1 MRPGLEFN
9 RENAA
14 IFITAAGLSIYC
26 WLAMLMVPDRW
37 GISRYGIV
45 VILLILSILF
55 RRRGYLRSIYIYLAM
70 FAALQYWHWRLTE
83 TISYT
88 GIADI
93 TASLTLVAAEFYS
106 AVLFFM
112 SLFVGISPL
121 KRKVAS
127 PPRDLKH
134 LPTVDV
140 FIPTYNEPVE
150 IPKITAL
157 AACNM
162 TYPGGRFRV
171 HLLDDGS
178 TEEKRNS
185 PDPVARN
192 AARRR
197 YRELKKFCQQAGIT
211 YHTRKDNSHAKAGN
225 LNNAFHKTRGDVI
238 AVLDCDHVPTQ
249 DFLIK
254 TTHYFLKDPKL
265 FLVQTPHFFLNPD
278 PLDRNL
284 KMFYSAPSENEM
296 FYRGILPE
304 MDFWESAYFCGSAA
318 VLSRRCLKVN
328 GGFSGETVTEDAET
342 SIALHSR
349 GFRSMYIPV
358 PLVCGLTP
366 DIFADFISQRVRW
379 AQGMIQLFLLKKIFR
394 NPGLKWYQK
403 ICYFNC
409 MFYWFFSFARLI
421 FLIAPL
427 FFLFFK
433 LNVYNASL
441 HQIMIFTVPYLM
453 TLFITHN
460 YLHGHVR
467 WPLFSEIYEILQ
479 SIYILPAI
487 TGVIMHPRRPSFRV
501 TAKGDTLSEDRLS
514 ALAYPFHIIFWAL
527 FISLGICIY
536 KYINEPMYR
545 DTLLITGG
553 WILFNITMMFFTLGV
568 VYERKQIRR
577 FHRAKAWRSVT
588 IKAGDEEFQ
597 ATLTDLSWNG
607 AGIEVKVPDNRQ
619 GETPLRD
626 RLTIIYTH
634 RDNEVLEIPIEVR
647 FKKLVRR
654 EEVNEKDGAE
664 EYGYRIIKIGGSICL
679 DNSIESTRKK
689 ALLVYGDSER
699 WHHFWKM
706 KARRQNIISVLY
718 YLTRNASPWSIKAGL
733 EFFHYNMRLIKKVI
747 TRALRNQGKKK
758 QASATTVQKEAS

>member
-1 MRPGLEFN
+1 MPQWPEFKK
-9 RENAA
+9 EKAA
-14 IFITAAGLSIYC
+14 VFISAAGLAVYC
-26 WLAMLMVPDRW
+26 WLAMLMVPDQW
-37 GISRYGIV
+37 GITRYGIV
-45 VILLILSILF
+45 VILLTLSIFF
-55 RRRGYLRSIYIYLAM
+55 RRKGYLRYIYVYLAM
-70 FAALQYWHWRLTE
+70 FAALQYWHWRLTQ

-88 GIADI
+88 GVPDIA
-93 TASLTLVAAEFYS
+93 ACLTLVAAEFYS
-106 AVLFFM
+106 AMLFFM

-121 KRKVAS
+121 RRKLIS
-127 PPRDLKH
+127 PADDIRH

-150 IPKITAL
+150 ISKITVL

-162 TYPGGRFRV
+162 TYPNGRFQV

-185 PDPVARN
+185 SDHSVRK
-192 AARRR
+192 AAQRR
-197 YRELKKFCQQAGIT
+197 YRELKEFCRKAGIT

-225 LNNAFHKTRGDVI
+225 LNNAFQKTRGDVI

-284 KMFYSAPSENEM
+284 KMFYAAPSENEM

-318 VLSRRCLKVN
+318 VLSRRCLDTTD
-328 GGFSGETVTEDAET
+328 GFRGETVTEDAET
-342 SIALHSR
+342 SIALHSK
-349 GFRSMYIPV
+349 GFRSIYIPM

-366 DIFADFISQRVRW
+366 DIFSDFISQKVRW
-379 AQGMIQLFLLKKIFR
+379 AQGMIQIFLLKKIFR

-409 MFYWFFSFARLI
+409 VFYWFFSFARLI
-421 FLIAPL
+421 FLVAPL

-433 LNVYNASL
+433 LNVYNASM
-441 HQIMIFTVPYLM
+441 HQIIIYTVPYLM

-460 YLHGHVR
+460 YLHGDVR

-487 TGVIMHPRRPSFRV
+487 TGVLVNPRKPSFRV

-536 KYINEPMYR
+536 KYIHEPIYR
-545 DTLLITGG
+545 ATLLITGC

-568 VYERKQIRR
+568 VYERKQVRR
-577 FHRAKAWRSVT
+577 FHRAKAWRPVT
-588 IKAGDEEFQ
+588 VRANNEKFQ
-597 ATLTDLSWNG
+597 ARLTDLSWNG
-607 AGIEVKVPDNRQ
+607 AGIEIKIPKNKHLQ
-619 GETPLRD
+619 LRD
-626 RLTIIYTH
+626 RLTIFYTH
-634 RDNEVLEIPIEVR
+634 RDNEVLEIPVEVR
-647 FKKLVRR
+647 FKKVIRKEPVRIKGHG
-654 EEVNEKDGAE
+654 EKPR
-664 EYGYRIIKIGGSICL
+664 YLIIKIGASIVL
-679 DNSIESTRKK
+679 DNSIESTKKK
-689 ALLVYGDSER
+689 ALFVYGDSER

-706 KARRQNIISVLY
+706 KTKRQNIISVLY
-718 YLTRNASPWSIKAGL
+718 YLTKNASPWSIKAGM
-733 EFFHYNMRLIKKVI
+733 EFFHYNMRLLKEILTRMLHTRKKINQARTASIKEE
-747 TRALRNQGKKK
+747 TL
-758 QASATTVQKEAS
+758 